1 MITGGKSYDAYTTFE
16 ALFDKFSKQYKNI
29 SAFAI
34 EDYVFITKPLSRKEY
49 RDILNNEILSNTEKK
64 DEICKACILYPPNF
78 DLDECLA
85 GIPDQL
91 YENIMETSY
100 LEPNDMANLIELYRE
115 EMNYADNLM
124 TCIIAKAF
132 PSYKLDELENMDML
146 EFCRLYSRAEWI
158 INKMYDGCQVIDIV
172 EAIRNPESINDSQV
186 QQNTEQQQSKTPP
199 PRDENLEYDLPNT
212 DLDDKPISHMTPEQI
227 QAMDDFY
234 KKYPMF
240 DKSTDY
246 AYTGNV
252 PQEHKLP
259 PALRPNWG
267 RRK

>member
-1 MITGGKSYDAYTTFE
+1 MRKYNEKNKNAKKELSSYLRVKKYLD
-16 ALFDKFSKQYKNI
+16 
-29 SAFAI
+29 
-34 EDYVFITKPLSRKEY
+34 SRKSFFNEG
-49 RDILNNEILSNTEKK
+49 IKEKLNL
-64 DEICKACILYPPNF
+64 
-78 DLDECLA
+78 
-85 GIPDQL
+85 
-91 YENIMETSY
+91 NI
-100 LEPNDMANLIELYRE
+100 NV
-115 EMNYADNLM
+115 
-124 TCIIAKAF
+124 
-132 PSYKLDELENMDML
+132 DELENMDML

-158 INKMYDGCQVIDIV
+158 VNKMYDGCQVIDIV
-172 EAIRNPESINDSQV
+172 EAIRNPESINNSQT
-186 QQNTEQQQSKTPP
+186 QQNTEQQQFKEPP
-199 PRDENLEYDLPNT
+199 PRDEDLEYDLPNT